1 MDRKTLIAVG
11 LSVAVIIISLIIQTK
26 FFPVPSRQAISN
38 NYVDNT
44 FITETQKTEVNKVQE
59 EESTVKVS
67 SSEKN
72 EIVTEIVRETD
83 LLKIKFSK
91 KGGDI

>member
-26 FFPVPSRQAISN
+26 FFPVPSQQALSN

-44 FITETQKTEVNKVQE
+44 VITETQKTEVYKVQE

-72 EIVTEIVRETD
+72 EIVTEIV
-83 LLKIKFSK
+83 
-91 KGGDI
+91 

>member
-59 EESTVKVS
+59 KFENNVKTSLNVI
-67 SSEKN
+67 ENPFKLIY
-72 EIVTEIVRETD
+72 EGELD
-83 LLKIKFSK
+83 KQ
-91 KGGDI
+91 